1 MFDLRQTQNDL
12 LYNMEGVYVVERGG
26 NKRALSFSLDNLMIG
41 TLKDQALFSY
51 IQFWAKNI

>member
-12 LYNMEGVYVVERGG
+12 LYNMKGVYVVERGG

-51 IQFWAKNI
+51 IQF